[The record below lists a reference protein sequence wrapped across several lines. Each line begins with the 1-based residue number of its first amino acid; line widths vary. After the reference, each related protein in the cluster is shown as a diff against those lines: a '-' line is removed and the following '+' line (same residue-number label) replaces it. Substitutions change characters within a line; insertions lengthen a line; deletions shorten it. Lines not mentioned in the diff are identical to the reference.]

1 MYDPRMTPWHRF
13 TQMAHLVS
21 LGLWLGTVV
30 MSSAA
35 AAVIFPTLKRLD
47 ARLPAYEAYDGPH
60 WLLAAGE
67 VAERVFLI
75 GDLVQFPCAIVAVV
89 TLGLLIG
96 VFRVRGPRVS
106 LALRV
111 LGLTVAAAALAAQL
125 LIVSQAMNRA
135 VTLYR
140 AAALAGETETALRHQ
155 AAFNDLH
162 PIARI
167 LMATV
172 MVSVLVALA
181 AGAWGAGG
189 ARDAEANGS
198 GTPASPPA
206 DEPRL
211 EEPRL
216 LKGQR

>member
-1 MYDPRMTPWHRF
+1 MTPWHRF

-47 ARLPAYEAYDGPH
+47 AHLPAYEAYDGPH
-60 WLLAAGE
+60 WLLAAGM

-89 TLGLLIG
+89 TLAVLIG
-96 VFRVRGPRVS
+96 VFRAGGPRVS

-111 LGLTVAAAALAAQL
+111 LGLTVAVAALAAQL
-125 LIVSQAMNRA
+125 LIVSQAMNRSITA
-135 VTLYR
+135 YR
-140 AAALAGETETALRHQ
+140 AAALAGDTEAALRHQ

-162 PIARI
+162 PIASN

-189 ARDAEANGS
+189 TGDAGTATGS
-198 GTPASPPA
+198 NTPASPP
-206 DEPRL
+206 DGPRL
-211 EEPRL
+211 EEPML
-216 LKGQR
+216 LRGQR